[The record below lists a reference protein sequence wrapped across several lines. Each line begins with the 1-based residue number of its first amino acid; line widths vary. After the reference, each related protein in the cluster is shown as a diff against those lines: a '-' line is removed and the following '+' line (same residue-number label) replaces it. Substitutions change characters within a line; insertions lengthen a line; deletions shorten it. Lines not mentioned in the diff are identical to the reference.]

1 MLLMSM
7 SIQPSPLN
15 TPNPK
20 QNRLLAAL
28 PESESKRLVS
38 YMELVALPIGESL
51 YESGSRSNHV
61 YFPTTAIVSLL
72 HVLGNGASAE
82 IAMVGNMGIVGVALF
97 LGGDTILNRAVVR
110 NAGQAYRLE
119 VKLLQKEFNRVG
131 ALHYS
136 LLRYTLALM
145 SQMAQIAVCNR
156 FHTVD
161 QQLCRWLLLNLDRLP
176 ANELSM
182 TQEQI
187 SSLLGVS
194 RESVTAVAGKLQRA
208 GLIHY
213 SRGRIIVLNRAGLE
227 ERVCECYNVVRGEFC
242 RLLPDAAAE

>member
-1 MLLMSM
+1 MSLGADRIT
-7 SIQPSPLN
+7 STSRPPPLCPCC
-15 TPNPK
+15 T
-20 QNRLLAAL
+20 
-28 PESESKRLVS
+28 
-38 YMELVALPIGESL
+38 YM
-51 YESGSRSNHV
+51 
-61 YFPTTAIVSLL
+61 
-72 HVLGNGASAE
+72 GNGASAE

-119 VKLLQKEFNRVG
+119 AKLLQKEFNRVG

-194 RESVTAVAGKLQRA
+194 RESVTAVAGELQRA

>member
-1 MLLMSM
+1 MLFTPM

-20 QNRLLAAL
+20 QNRLLAIL
-28 PESESKRLVS
+28 PESESERLVS
-38 YMELVALPIGESL
+38 HMELVALPIGEAL
-51 YESGSRSNHV
+51 YASGSRSNHV

-131 ALHYS
+131 ALHHS

-145 SQMAQIAVCNR
+145 SQIAQIAVCNR

-187 SSLLGVS
+187 SSMLGVS
-194 RESVTAVAGKLQRA
+194 RERVTAVAGKLQRA

-213 SRGRIIVLNRAGLE
+213 SRGRIIVLNRPGLE
-227 ERVCECYNVVRGEFC
+227 ARVCECYNIVRGEFC
-242 RLLPDAAAE
+242 RLLPDVAAE